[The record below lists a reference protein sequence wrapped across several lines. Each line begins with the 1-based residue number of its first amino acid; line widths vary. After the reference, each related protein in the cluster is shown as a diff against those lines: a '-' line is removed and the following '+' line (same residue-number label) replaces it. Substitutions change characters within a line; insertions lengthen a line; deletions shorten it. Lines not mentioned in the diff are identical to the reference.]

1 MISYFEWLDDYMDG
15 SLSQEDRLA
24 FEKAMVSD
32 EKLKHAVDNYNL
44 LKKISASLI
53 EEETRENL
61 RAISEEK
68 HKPTPVRKLNR
79 WWLVAAAAIF
89 IGLSTYWLIS
99 LSNLGSD
106 HDKIMADLYL
116 KPPITAHRGASGD
129 SSRLAKAI
137 DLFDGNYL
145 EEATTLLLPTAVNDS
160 LQIISNRYLAHIY
173 LRTNRL
179 QEADSLF
186 VLVESTASFQ
196 QEAIYHRMVIALLL
210 HDKEKA
216 KRRFAQLDPASFS
229 AKQLEL
235 VNKYLFEN
243 E

>member
-61 RAISEEK
+61 SAISEEK

-79 WWLVAAAAIF
+79 WWLVAAAVIF
-89 IGLSTYWLIS
+89 IGLSIYWLIS

-137 DLFDGNYL
+137 DLFDRNYL

-186 VLVESTASFQ
+186 VLVESTASFN
-196 QEAIYHRMVIALLL
+196 
-210 HDKEKA
+210 
-216 KRRFAQLDPASFS
+216 KRQFTTEWSLRFYFMIKKKPKDGSL
-229 AKQLEL
+229 
-235 VNKYLFEN
+235 N
-243 E
+243 